1 MIVSTEGIV
10 LHSIKYSD
18 SSIIA
23 HIYTE
28 KFGIGSYIMNNVRG
42 KLSKTAYFQS
52 LSHVNIVA
60 YKKHNT
66 TISRLSK
73 IEFATIHVNIYSD
86 IYKASVAQFLGEFLH
101 KIIHSEEA
109 NPALFKCLSSAVSL
123 LNNSSNVRDIHIRI
137 LIQLMPYFGVLP
149 ENTWN
154 TQDLFF
160 DIQTGRFCACKT
172 DYCLCVK
179 TSEVFHNILADAST
193 EIKLNKP
200 ERALFLASLID
211 YYRIHVASFKTIKSI
226 EVLQMVFA

>member
-86 IYKASVAQFLGEFLH
+86 IYKASVSQFLGEFLH

-109 NPALFKCLSSAVSL
+109 NPALFKCLSSEVSL

-137 LIQLMPYFGVLP
+137 LIQLMPYFG
-149 ENTWN
+149 
-154 TQDLFF
+154 
-160 DIQTGRFCACKT
+160 
-172 DYCLCVK
+172 
-179 TSEVFHNILADAST
+179 
-193 EIKLNKP
+193 
-200 ERALFLASLID
+200 
-211 YYRIHVASFKTIKSI
+211 
-226 EVLQMVFA
+226 